1 MSGPW
6 GVSGMK
12 VNTSR
17 FGVVDV
23 ADTDI
28 VEFSDGLLGFEHL
41 KKFFIVDPADETLI
55 LWLQSADAPEVAF
68 PILEPKLFKADY
80 KVRLSA
86 NELRTLRIDASN
98 KKDTLV
104 YCILTIPADV
114 SAMSANLKAPIVIN
128 SASRQARQVVLQ
140 ENEYSVKFSMYRELL
155 AVMMSA
161 PALAKVKTAAE
172 PAAAASA
179 LSLKHASSKVEVVAL

>member
-1 MSGPW
+1 
-6 GVSGMK
+6 MK

-17 FGVVDV
+17 FGVVEV
-23 ADTDI
+23 ADTD
-28 VEFSDGLLGFEHL
+28 VMEFSDGLLGFEHL
-41 KKFFIVDPADETLI
+41 KRFFIVDPADETLI
-55 LWLQSADAPEVAF
+55 LWLQSADAAEVAF

-104 YCILTIPADV
+104 YCILTIPAEV

-140 ENEYSVKFSMYRELL
+140 ENEYSVKFSMYKELL

-161 PALAKVKTAAE
+161 PAAGKAKIAE
-172 PAAAASA
+172 EPMASA

>member
-1 MSGPW
+1 
-6 GVSGMK
+6 MK

-23 ADTDI
+23 AENDI
-28 VEFSDGLLGFEHL
+28 MVFSDGLLGFEGL
-41 KKFFIVDPADETLI
+41 KQFFIVDPADETLI
-55 LWLQSADAPEVAF
+55 LWLQSAESVDVAF

-86 NELRTLRIDASN
+86 NELRSLKIDGSN

-104 YCILTIPADV
+104 YCILTIPGDV
-114 SAMSANLKAPIVIN
+114 SAMTSNLKAPIVIN
-128 SASRQARQVVLQ
+128 TASCLARQVVLQ
-140 ENEYSVKFSMYRELL
+140 ENEYSVKYPMYKELV

-161 PALAKVKTAAE
+161 APAIASCEQVE
-172 PAAAASA
+172 AASA
-179 LSLKHASSKVEVVAL
+179 LSLKDASSKVEVSAL

>member
-1 MSGPW
+1 
-6 GVSGMK
+6 MK

-17 FGVVDV
+17 FGVVEV

-28 VEFSDGLLGFEHL
+28 MEFSDGLLGFEHL
-41 KKFFIVDPADETLI
+41 KRFFIVDPADETLI
-55 LWLQSADAPEVAF
+55 LWLQSADADEVAF

-86 NELRTLRIDASN
+86 NELRTLRIDATN
-98 KKDTLV
+98 KNDTLV
-104 YCILTIPADV
+104 YCILTIPAEV

-140 ENEYSVKFSMYRELL
+140 ENEYSVKFSMYKELL
-155 AVMMSA
+155 AMMMSA
-161 PALAKVKTAAE
+161 PAATKVGKANVDST
-172 PAAAASA
+172 ASA

>member
-1 MSGPW
+1 
-6 GVSGMK
+6 MK

-17 FGVVDV
+17 FGVVEV

-28 VEFSDGLLGFEHL
+28 MEFSDGLLGFEHL
-41 KKFFIVDPADETLI
+41 KRFFIVDPADETLI
-55 LWLQSADAPEVAF
+55 LWLQSADSADVAF

-86 NELRTLRIDASN
+86 NELRTLRIDAAN

-104 YCILTIPADV
+104 YCILTIPAEV
-114 SAMSANLKAPIVIN
+114 SAMTANLKAPIVIN
-128 SASRQARQVVLQ
+128 TASRQARQVVLQ
-140 ENEYSVKFSMYRELL
+140 ENEYSVKFAMYKELL

-161 PALAKVKTAAE
+161 GQLAKKPATAEE
-172 PAAAASA
+172 PVASA